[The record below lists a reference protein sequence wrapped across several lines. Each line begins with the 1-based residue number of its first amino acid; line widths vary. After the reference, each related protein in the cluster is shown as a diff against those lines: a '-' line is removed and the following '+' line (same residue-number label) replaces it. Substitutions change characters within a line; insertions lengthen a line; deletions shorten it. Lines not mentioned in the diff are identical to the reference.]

1 MKIQIRSEGIG
12 LTLYLPTN
20 LLFSRGTVWLANHL
34 GRKYAG
40 PALDTIPP
48 QALEALFTELRR
60 IKKKHGHWD
69 LVEVAS
75 ADGEYVCIRL

>member
-1 MKIQIRSEGIG
+1 MKIQIRSEDTR

-20 LLFSRGTVWLANHL
+20 LLFSRGTVWLANHV

-48 QALEALFTELRR
+48 QALEALFAELRR

-69 LVEVAS
+69 LVEVES
-75 ADGEYVCIRL
+75 ADGKHVRIQL

>member
-1 MKIQIRSEGIG
+1 MKIQIRSNDAH
-12 LTLYLPTN
+12 LTLWLPTN

-40 PALDTIPP
+40 PALDAIPP
-48 QALEALFTELRR
+48 QALEVLFAELRR

-69 LVEVAS
+69 LVEVES
-75 ADGEYVCIRL
+75 ADGEHICIRL